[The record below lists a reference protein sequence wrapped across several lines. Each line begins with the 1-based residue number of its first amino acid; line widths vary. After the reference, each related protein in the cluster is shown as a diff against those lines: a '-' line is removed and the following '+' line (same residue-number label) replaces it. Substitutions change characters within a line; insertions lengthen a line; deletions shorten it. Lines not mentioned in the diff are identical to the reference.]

1 MIGAG
6 AGNPPCIVDET
17 ADLVKAAEDIISG
30 AAFDYNLPCIAEKSL
45 IVVASVADRLIQ
57 QMQDFDALLL
67 SRQEADTLRAVCLPD
82 GAANKKLVGKSP
94 AALLAAAG
102 LAVPPR
108 PSPADSRG
116 GGERP
121 GDLRAAD
128 AGAADRQGRRL

>member
-1 MIGAG
+1 MK
-6 AGNPPCIVDET
+6 PPISS
-17 ADLVKAAEDIISG
+17 KPPKISSAAPPSITTCPVS
-30 AAFDYNLPCIAEKSL
+30 PKSL

-67 SRQEADTLRAVCLPD
+67 SRQEADTLRTVCLPD
-82 GAANKKLVGKSP
+82 GAANKNWSVKARLRCWRRRVSP
-94 AALLAAAG
+94 FRLA
-102 LAVPPR
+102 

-121 GDLRAAD
+121 LGDLRAAD

>member
-1 MIGAG
+1 
-6 AGNPPCIVDET
+6 
-17 ADLVKAAEDIISG
+17 
-30 AAFDYNLPCIAEKSL
+30 
-45 IVVASVADRLIQ
+45 
-57 QMQDFDALLL
+57 MQDFDALLL

-108 PSPADSRG
+108 PPRLLIAEVEAND
-116 GGERP
+116 P
-121 GDLRAAD
+121 LGDLRAAD